1 MLLRGCRSHFTVLT
15 TSPTHTHTHTHS
27 LSLAVVWPNLIGSS
41 VAVSSIGEWEKAR
54 GGESYVGRV
63 KARWL
68 EV

>member
-1 MLLRGCRSHFTVLT
+1 MLLRGCRSHFTVFT
-15 TSPTHTHTHTHS
+15 TSPTHTHT
-27 LSLAVVWPNLIGSS
+27 LSLAVVWSNLIGSS
-41 VAVSSIGEWEKAR
+41 IAVSSIGEWEKAR